1 MHLSRI
7 DLADLHVPTAI
18 ARSIFAQLETIDAPV
33 PVGQIARALDI
44 ADIKAQ
50 VFDGFEGMLIT
61 DTVRSTGSI
70 LANTR
75 YGDQR
80 ARFTIAHE
88 LGHFLMERHKLS
100 GDRGFTCKAQDMR
113 ETGADKRQ
121 FRQESEANAFAI
133 NLLAPFKLFDP
144 LLSQDPDL
152 KDAQRLRDHLNVSLE
167 ATIRRMIDRREECLA
182 AVWSRNGQVRYSVK
196 SSRFPWITCKRGER
210 LPQLSLAGKIV
221 ANGTKGFSSV
231 TETNPL
237 AWLSRSDVELFEQTR
252 VANNGHA
259 VTLLLAD
266 LADADDDEDD
276 SGSLKELNMP
286 GFR

>member
-1 MHLSRI
+1 LHLSRI
-7 DLADLHVPTAI
+7 DLVDLHVPTAI
-18 ARSIFAQLETIDAPV
+18 ARSIFAQLGTIDAPV

-50 VFDGFEGMLIT
+50 VFDGFEGMLLT
-61 DTVRSTGSI
+61 DAVRSTGSI

-88 LGHFLMERHKLS
+88 LGHFLMERHLLS
-100 GDRGFTCKAQDMR
+100 VDGGFTCKAQDMR
-113 ETGADKRQ
+113 ETRAGKRQ
-121 FRQESEANAFAI
+121 YRQETEANAFAI

-167 ATIRRMIDRREECLA
+167 ATIRRMIERREECLA
-182 AVWSRNGQVRYSVK
+182 AVWSKNGQVRYSVK
-196 SSRFPWITCKRGER
+196 SGRFPWITCKRDER
-210 LPQLSLAGKIV
+210 LPQFSTASKIV
-221 ANGTKGFSSV
+221 TNGAKGFSSV

-237 AWLSRSDVELFEQTR
+237 AWLSRSDIELFEQTR
-252 VANNGHA
+252 VAGNGHA
-259 VTLLLAD
+259 VTMLWAD
-266 LADADDDEDD
+266 QPENDDDD
-276 SGSLKELNMP
+276 GGLKELGMP
-286 GFR
+286 GF